1 MSLDHWL
8 FSHLLF
14 SKSLLILNH
23 CQTSIIMRL
32 LQPCHCAVTLQTH
45 HELHSSGCLIS
56 KIWWSKCGLYPN
68 SIPGCRPIWGYL
80 CYTLRSTPSVSLLI
94 HLSPSV
100 TTDKKGSKLR
110 SNSMILVKNKAHL
123 YLSDHSRSF
132 VKRRHDLL
140 KLSSGKWT
148 VLANLS
154 QTARK

>member
-100 TTDKKGSKLR
+100 TTDKKRVKVAVKFYDFGQKQGTP
-110 SNSMILVKNKAHL
+110 ILEWPFTILCK
-123 YLSDHSRSF
+123 
-132 VKRRHDLL
+132 
-140 KLSSGKWT
+140 T
-148 VLANLS
+148 
-154 QTARK
+154 TARLAKTQFGKMNCPG